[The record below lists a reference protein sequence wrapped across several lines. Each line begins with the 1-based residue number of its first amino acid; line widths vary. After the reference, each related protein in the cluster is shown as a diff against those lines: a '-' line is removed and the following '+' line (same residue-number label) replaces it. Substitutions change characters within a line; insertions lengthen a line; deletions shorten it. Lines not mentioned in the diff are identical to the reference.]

1 MVFERGGHYWQQDDR
16 GEPMQGVRCKCAESI
31 GDRMPSVLSRK
42 PWSCCSDKQPW
53 ARALGLHPYRMILQ
67 PGPGLSRA
75 CLGGVGCSLPPFILS
90 YSSFFVMIL
99 FPLIFLKN
107 YYYFLVFS
115 FQMYAKGIKV
125 FLDTHSSNGNMTCIT
140 LLHERASKLCK
151 NRKSCLHCKLI
162 LNTLLI
168 YGPLENF
175 PPVEGKLLPSCYT
188 VADDKSYIVHLTNI
202 VYVQNLSLLVIRVLL
217 IEAVVGWYLQKSG
230 YLSWCLNRDLKISAK
245 AICSRSL
252 HWLRDR
258 IWRKAWI
265 ISILLSSWYILYSFT
280 KADAYTCRLYIRL

>member
-1 MVFERGGHYWQQDDR
+1 MSVRPNSVKTESHVFT
-16 GEPMQGVRCKCAESI
+16 
-31 GDRMPSVLSRK
+31 
-42 PWSCCSDKQPW
+42 
-53 ARALGLHPYRMILQ
+53 ARADLKHTLWTTGE
-67 PGPGLSRA
+67 
-75 CLGGVGCSLPPFILS
+75 F
-90 YSSFFVMIL
+90 SSC
-99 FPLIFLKN
+99 
-107 YYYFLVFS
+107 
-115 FQMYAKGIKV
+115 G
-125 FLDTHSSNGNMTCIT
+125 
-140 LLHERASKLCK
+140 
-151 NRKSCLHCKLI
+151 RK
-162 LNTLLI
+162 T
-168 YGPLENF
+168 
-175 PPVEGKLLPSCYT
+175 PSCYT

-280 KADAYTCRLYIRL
+280 KADAYTCRLCIRL